1 MSMTLSQNAW
11 RALRCP
17 QCSQELRRIA
27 DGAECGACATRY
39 PATLPGALDLRLQ
52 KPRKV
57 TLAHMLGGPP
67 AVPERIDWREL
78 REKRDPEVDFSGVPV
93 PYHLTRE
100 LMSHF
105 PRARGAGDLALDLGC
120 GAALHRAACEKAG
133 FEYVGL
139 DHASAQAQIL
149 GDAHALPFADASM
162 GFVLSI
168 AVLEHLRHPFVA
180 MREVCRVLRPGAPF
194 IGTVAF
200 LEPFHSDSYFHHSH
214 LGVLTSL
221 REGGLEVE
229 RIAPSADWHA
239 LAAQGA
245 MGLFPRLPNA
255 LLRPL
260 LWPLHALH
268 RLWWAAGGL
277 VNAQATEATRV
288 RNLTGAFSFVARR
301 PLQGA
306 P

>member
-1 MSMTLSQNAW
+1 MSVTLSQNAW

-17 QCSQELRRIA
+17 QCGQELRRIA
-27 DGAECGACATRY
+27 EGAQCVGCGIRY
-39 PATLPGALDLRLQ
+39 ALAPSGALDLRLQ

-57 TLAHMLGGPP
+57 TQEHVLGEPRG
-67 AVPERIDWREL
+67 APERIDWREL
-78 REKRDPEVDFSGVPV
+78 REKRDPEVDFAGVAA
-93 PYHLTRE
+93 PYHLTRA
-100 LMSHF
+100 LMSYF
-105 PRARGAGDLALDLGC
+105 PRARDAGELALDLGC
-120 GAALHRAACEKAG
+120 GSALHRSVCEKAG
-133 FEYVGL
+133 YDYVGL
-139 DHASAQAQIL
+139 DHASAGAQVL
-149 GDAHALPFADASM
+149 GDAHALPFADASF

-168 AVLEHLRHPFVA
+168 AVLEHIRLPFVA

-221 REGGLEVE
+221 REGGFEIE
-229 RIAPSADWHA
+229 CIAPSASWNA
-239 LAAQGA
+239 LTAQGT
-245 MGLFPRLPNA
+245 MGLFPRMPGA

-260 LWPLHALH
+260 LWPLQALH

-277 VNAQATEATRV
+277 VSAEATDATRV

-301 PLQGA
+301 PRSDA

>member
-1 MSMTLSQNAW
+1 MTPS
-11 RALRCP
+11 
-17 QCSQELRRIA
+17 
-27 DGAECGACATRY
+27 
-39 PATLPGALDLRLQ
+39 GALDLRLQ
-52 KPRKV
+52 KPKKV
-57 TLAHMLGGPP
+57 TLSHVLGGPLD
-67 AVPERIDWREL
+67 VPERIDWREL
-78 REKRDPEVDFSGVPV
+78 RERRDPEVDFGGVPA
-93 PYHLTRE
+93 PYHLTRA

-105 PRARGAGDLALDLGC
+105 PRAQGEGEVALDLGC
-120 GAALHRAACEKAG
+120 GDALHRSVCEKAG
-133 FEYVGL
+133 FEYLGL
-139 DHASAQAQIL
+139 DHASGRAQVL
-149 GDAHALPFADASM
+149 GDAHALPLADASI

-168 AVLEHLRHPFVA
+168 AVLEHIRFPFVA
-180 MREVCRVLRPGAPF
+180 MREVRRVLRPGAPF

-221 REGGLEVE
+221 REGGFEIDC
-229 RIAPSADWHA
+229 IAPSADWNA

-245 MGLFPRLPNA
+245 MGLFPKMPDT

-268 RLWWAAGGL
+268 RLWWMAGGL
-277 VNAQATEATRV
+277 VNAEATEATRV

-301 PLQGA
+301 PLES